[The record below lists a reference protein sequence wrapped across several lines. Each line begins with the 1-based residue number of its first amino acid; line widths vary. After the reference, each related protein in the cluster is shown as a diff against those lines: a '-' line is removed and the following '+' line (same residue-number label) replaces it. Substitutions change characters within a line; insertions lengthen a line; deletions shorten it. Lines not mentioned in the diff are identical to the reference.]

1 MKCRPNFYHPRRV
14 ALSSTACGVCIT
26 AKMPNQTHQTRGF
39 MASFLRIRRAKNTIK
54 YYLTQCASSLGW
66 LQINVFFSIV
76 KLKGSFLVS
85 QPKSIFE
92 IFKISQKITEDLF
105 YFFNTIFL
113 FRNFQDQPKKYQK
126 IYFIFG
132 FFFFNTEI
140 KGEFFS
146 FSQPKSIF
154 EIFKISQKI
163 TEDLFYFFNTIFW

>member
-105 YFFNTIFL
+105 YFFNK
-113 FRNFQDQPKKYQK
+113 KKYQK

-132 FFFFNTEI
+132 FFFSI
-140 KGEFFS
+140 LKLKGSFLVLVSQNRFS
-146 FSQPKSIF
+146 KFSRLAK
-154 EIFKISQKI
+154 K
-163 TEDLFYFFNTIFW
+163 